1 MPHDDATLP
10 ESFAEELVRAG
21 FDGSDPSRATLMAA
35 LHHPFPRARSLAIRG
50 LARHQCVDNEILLPL
65 LHDKNANVIRDALE
79 VAAHLEAVNEEIT
92 EAFRQLLNHADPL
105 VVEATVF
112 AAGELGLAVLVDEL
126 NRITTSHDDARCR
139 EAGVIAL
146 GQIGIDQGRDVILAA
161 LQDKPTV
168 RRRAV
173 VALSSFEGPDI
184 ETALDAAAQDRDW
197 QVRSAVEQLRRDPD

>member
-10 ESFAEELVRAG
+10 ESFAEALVRAG
-21 FDGSDPSRATLMAA
+21 FDVSAESRATLMAA
-35 LHHPFPRARSLAIRG
+35 LQHQIPRARSLAIRG
-50 LARHQCVDNEILLPL
+50 LARHQCVETANLLPL
-65 LHDKNANVIRDALE
+65 LHDEDSRVVRDALE
-79 VAAHLEAVNEEIT
+79 VAAHLETVSDEIAQT
-92 EAFRQLLNHADPL
+92 FGHLLSHADPL
-105 VVEATVF
+105 VVEASIF
-112 AAGELGLAVLVDEL
+112 AAGEHGLTQLVDVL
-126 NRITTSHDDARCR
+126 NRITASHDDARCR

-146 GQIGIDQGRDVILAA
+146 GQIGVDQGRDVILAA

-173 VALSSFEGPDI
+173 VALASFEGPEI

>member
-1 MPHDDATLP
+1 MPHHDDTLS

-21 FDGSDPSRATLMAA
+21 FDGSDASRATLIAA
-35 LHHPFPRARSLAIRG
+35 LHHPLPRVRSLAIRG
-50 LARHQCVDNEILLPL
+50 LARHQCVNNAILLPL
-65 LHDKNANVIRDALE
+65 LRDENRTVVRDALE
-79 VAAHLEAVNEEIT
+79 VTAHLETVNDEIT
-92 EAFRQLLNHADPL
+92 QALGQLLAHADPL
-105 VVEATVF
+105 VVEAAIF
-112 AAGELGLAVLVDEL
+112 AAGEHGLSTLVGEL
-126 NRITTSHDDARCR
+126 NEITASHDDARCR

-173 VALSSFEGPDI
+173 VALASFEGPDI
-184 ETALDAAAQDRDW
+184 ETALDTAAQDRDW

>member
-1 MPHDDATLP
+1 MPHHDTTLP

-21 FDGSDPSRATLMAA
+21 FDGSDASRATLITA
-35 LHHPFPRARSLAIRG
+35 LHHPLPRVRSLAIRG
-50 LARHQCVDNEILLPL
+50 LARHQCVDNAILLPL
-65 LHDKNANVIRDALE
+65 LRDENGTVVRDTLE
-79 VAAHLEAVNEEIT
+79 VTAHLETVNDEIA
-92 EAFRQLLNHADPL
+92 EALGQLLSHADPL
-105 VVEATVF
+105 VVEAAIF
-112 AAGELGLAVLVDEL
+112 AAGEHGLSALVEEL
-126 NRITTSHDDARCR
+126 NRITASHDDARCR

-173 VALSSFEGPDI
+173 VALASFEGPDI
-184 ETALDAAAQDRDW
+184 ETALDTAAQDRDW

>member
-1 MPHDDATLP
+1 MPHDDDTLP

-21 FDGSDPSRATLMAA
+21 FDDSDTSRATLIAA
-35 LHHPFPRARSLAIRG
+35 LHHPLPRARSLAIRG
-50 LARHQCVDNEILLPL
+50 LARHHSVDTAILLPL
-65 LHDKNANVIRDALE
+65 LHDEHPSVIRDALE
-79 VAAHLEAVNEEIT
+79 VTAHLETVSDEIAA
-92 EAFRQLLNHADPL
+92 AFRELLNHADPL

-112 AAGELGLAVLVDEL
+112 AAGELGLAVLVDEI
-126 NRITTSHDDARCR
+126 NRITTDHDDARCR

-146 GQIGIDQGRDVILAA
+146 GQIGVDQGRDVILAA
-161 LQDKPTV
+161 LKDKPTV

-184 ETALDAAAQDRDW
+184 ETALDAAAEDRDW

>member
-21 FDGSDPSRATLMAA
+21 FDGSGQSRATLIAA
-35 LHHPFPRARSLAIRG
+35 LHHELPRARSLAIRG
-50 LARHQCVDNEILLPL
+50 LARHQCVDTTMLLSL
-65 LHDKNANVIRDALE
+65 LRDANSNVLRDTLE
-79 VAAHLEAVNEEIT
+79 VVAKLDAVDDEIT
-92 EAFRQLLNHADPL
+92 EALNTLLSHEDPL
-105 VVEATVF
+105 VVEATIF
-112 AAGELGLAVLVDEL
+112 ASGELGLSTLIDTL
-126 NRITTSHDDARCR
+126 NRLTASHEDARCR

-146 GQIGIDQGRDVILAA
+146 GQIGSDQGRDAILAA

-173 VALSSFEGPDI
+173 VALSSFEGSDI

>member
-1 MPHDDATLP
+1 MPHHDDTLS

-21 FDGSDPSRATLMAA
+21 FDGSDASRATLIAA
-35 LHHPFPRARSLAIRG
+35 LHHPLPRVRSLAIRG
-50 LARHQCVDNEILLPL
+50 LARHQCVNNAILLPL
-65 LHDKNANVIRDALE
+65 LRDENRTVVRDALE
-79 VAAHLEAVNEEIT
+79 VTAHLETVNDEIT
-92 EAFRQLLNHADPL
+92 QALGQLLAHADPL
-105 VVEATVF
+105 VVEAAIF
-112 AAGELGLAVLVDEL
+112 AAGEHGLSTLVGEL
-126 NRITTSHDDARCR
+126 NEITASHDDARCR

-173 VALSSFEGPDI
+173 VALASFQGPDI
-184 ETALDAAAQDRDW
+184 ETALDTAAQDRDW

>member
-1 MPHDDATLP
+1 MPHDAATLP

-21 FDGSDPSRATLMAA
+21 FDGSEPSRATLMAA
-35 LHHPFPRARSLAIRG
+35 LRHPLPRARSLAIRG
-50 LARHQCVDNEILLPL
+50 LARHQCVNYAILLPL
-65 LHDKNANVIRDALE
+65 LSDENANVIRDALE
-79 VAAHLEAVNEEIT
+79 VAARLETVNDEISEALSHLLT
-92 EAFRQLLNHADPL
+92 HADPL

-112 AAGELGLAVLVDEL
+112 AAGELGLSALVDEL
-126 NRITTSHDDARCR
+126 NRVTASHDDARCR

-146 GQIGIDQGRDVILAA
+146 GQIGIDQGREVILAA
-161 LQDKPTV
+161 LHDKPTI

-184 ETALDAAAQDRDW
+184 ETALDAAAEDRDW